1 MSKKRKMSSETE
13 STNSGNSNFQDFKR
27 LKVDFEVINT
37 LSKNNH
43 PEIDI
48 TNYEIYKFLTI
59 FESLLYSKDNQELNS
74 VDSED
79 GVQDIIITVV
89 ASLLKLL
96 KENIGKLGL
105 PAKIKLALTKL
116 QELLNT

>member
-1 MSKKRKMSSETE
+1 MTKKRKMSSETE

-79 GVQDIIITVV
+79 GVQDIITVV